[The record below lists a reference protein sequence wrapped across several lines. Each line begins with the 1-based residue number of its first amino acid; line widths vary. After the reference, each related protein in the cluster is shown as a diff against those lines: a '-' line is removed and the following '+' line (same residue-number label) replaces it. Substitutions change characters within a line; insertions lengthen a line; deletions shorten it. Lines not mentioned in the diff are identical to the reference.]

1 MAQIKAIFFD
11 MDGTIIDTE
20 KDGHRVAFNSAF
32 KEFGYDIFWNVDRYH
47 KLLQIAGGKE
57 RIRHDMAGR
66 GHFENMASEETAD
79 LIKRIHK
86 KKTEIFISLIESGQL
101 PLRPGI
107 HRVMKETMALGI
119 VLGVCT
125 TAHERAAA
133 AVTRGLLSDIDFSLV
148 LAGDVVGKKKPDPEI
163 YRLALERTRLPAESC
178 LAVEDSQNG
187 IAAAK
192 GAGLPVLATTNE
204 YTEKEDLSRA
214 DIVVNCLGDPG
225 DEPVVVKKA
234 GRKMEI
240 TDVITVSQLIDCF
253 AD

>member
-20 KDGHRVAFNSAF
+20 KDGHRVAFNTAF
-32 KEFGYDIFWNVDRYH
+32 KEFGYEISWNIDRYH
-47 KLLQIAGGKE
+47 ELLQIAGGKE

-66 GHFENMASEETAD
+66 GHLKSMASGEAAD

-86 KKTEIFISLIESGQL
+86 RKTEIFISLIESGQL

-107 HRVMKETMALGI
+107 HRIMKEAMDLGL

-125 TAHERAAA
+125 TANERAAA
-133 AVTRGLLSDIDFSLV
+133 TVTRGLLSDIDFSLV

-187 IAAAK
+187 IAAVK

-204 YTEKEDLSRA
+204 YTEKEDLGRA

-225 DEPVVVKKA
+225 DAPVVVKKA
-234 GRKMEI
+234 GRKMEV
-240 TDVITVSQLIDCF
+240 TDVITVSQLIDYF

>member
-86 KKTEIFISLIESGQL
+86 KKTAIFISLIESGQ
-101 PLRPGI
+101 
-107 HRVMKETMALGI
+107 
-119 VLGVCT
+119 
-125 TAHERAAA
+125 
-133 AVTRGLLSDIDFSLV
+133 
-148 LAGDVVGKKKPDPEI
+148 
-163 YRLALERTRLPAESC
+163 LPAESC

-204 YTEKEDLSRA
+204 YTEKKDLSRA